1 MYPQISS
8 ENKVHLVSHSMGGMD
23 CRLLTHLLNYG
34 HQAEID
40 ATPEGET
47 VSELFTG
54 GHDWIGKQR
63 DKHIAVSAQLLCQ
76 AHALIESKPIMLLST
91 FSCPS

>member
-1 MYPQISS
+1 
-8 ENKVHLVSHSMGGMD
+8 MGGMD

-54 GHDWIGKQR
+54 GHDWIGKQTNTMWT
-63 DKHIAVSAQLLCQ
+63 LLFHMAC
-76 AHALIESKPIMLLST
+76 HLLT
-91 FSCPS
+91 GLTDLYMTDLYD